1 MGKRT
6 ELMNAASNGKVKR
19 VQNILQNF
27 GSRLIP
33 DEAWKNAISN
43 GNDAII
49 KELLGNTKSVPDEAF
64 VSAANSGKL
73 SILESLLESNFPSKA
88 AVTNLVTQER
98 VESLKLIFN
107 ASESAYLRDRISEDA
122 VSYAV
127 NNGKVHL
134 LQLLVDSGAKVEAA
148 QITAAVENG
157 NTAVFSTLANGEGFK
172 QAALQNDKQLVFLS
186 VNHEMLDALHIL
198 LGTVQAEV
206 PLKIDRLSAILEMLP
221 ITESEASRN
230 KLFDRTPHPYKFN
243 AHKRT

>member
-6 ELMNAASNGKVKR
+6 ELINAASNGKIKR
-19 VQNILQNF
+19 IQTILQNF

-64 VSAANSGKL
+64 VSAATNGKL
-73 SILESLLESNFPSKA
+73 SILESLLESNLLSKA
-88 AVTNLVTQER
+88 AVTNLFIQER
-98 VESLKLIFN
+98 VESLELNFN
-107 ASESAYLRDRISEDA
+107 ASGSAYLRDRISEDA

-134 LQLLVDSGAKVEAA
+134 LQLLVDSGAKVKTA

-157 NTAVFSTLANGEGFK
+157 NTAVF
-172 QAALQNDKQLVFLS
+172 
-186 VNHEMLDALHIL
+186 
-198 LGTVQAEV
+198 
-206 PLKIDRLSAILEMLP
+206 
-221 ITESEASRN
+221 
-230 KLFDRTPHPYKFN
+230 
-243 AHKRT
+243 